1 MSANTILL
9 DGKSYSPRTD
19 IVSGVEQAMKD
30 QATKDKALKLRMS
43 CVGYNLITNKTLRAS
58 NSAGMHPAF
67 GVNA

>member
-1 MSANTILL
+1 MLDSMAIVATRHEEFIKARLL
-9 DGKSYSPRTD
+9 
-19 IVSGVEQAMKD
+19 QMKD